1 MAGPAIN
8 IPAGTTSAL
17 TFQLL
22 ESGIAIN
29 LTAIT
34 VTLLLTG
41 SDGIDV
47 LTGTVAVSD
56 APNGKVTYT
65 PTATGLDPIKSP
77 YKARWKL
84 VDGGGLISYVPT
96 GYRDTWNVVKA

>member
-8 IPAGTTSAL
+8 IPAGTTSAI

-47 LTGTVAVSD
+47 VTGAVAVTSATTGTV
-56 APNGKVTYT
+56 TFT
-65 PTATGLDPIKSP
+65 PVAATLDSAKSP

-84 VDGGGLISYVPT
+84 VDAGGLISYVPT
-96 GYRDTWNVVKA
+96 GYRDTWNVVKP